1 MTEVCVENP
10 NFLSEVRASMDI
22 LSSQIIKDRISE
34 LPDEILVDCLS
45 LLDMKSA
52 AQTSIIS
59 RRWRY
64 LWTHLSTLDF
74 DPDLMYPQEFETFW
88 KNEEYE
94 TSKYFGWINQVV
106 SVHRGTSID
115 KFIVHSRYVTS
126 YATLFDKWVKFAL
139 SKRAK
144 ELVLDLMG
152 INLICKD
159 HSEKGYPL
167 GFDTLRHPPCY
178 TGITAIQSLH
188 LHYVNV
194 SDEFLEFLMSHCHH
208 LERLYLQAIPLSN
221 LKVKS
226 SKLKYLSIIMCF
238 SDLEK
243 LEIDAENLLYF
254 LYDDAKHESGL
265 RMVFRSVPRLV
276 ETVFRGGLC
285 QFPFP
290 IFEKLSLFS
299 GQLCKLSLD
308 IDLDWKTYEN
318 DLAIPEG
325 VIPSFPNLKHF
336 TCTTICYDS
345 SCILALKRFIEACP
359 TLEEFKMQIMYM
371 QKDGFCEAIVL
382 REIDLD
388 ENLQPEINFSSDH
401 DMEIGHVP
409 DTVIGNMNEEKSSHR
424 NLRILEVV
432 GFLGVE
438 CDTRLILAITNYA
451 CSLKTVICDPQGIR
465 YSHTPFNN
473 FMDAPNEYDAAKR
486 RARKLAKIVE
496 PKVKVVVI

>member
-1 MTEVCVENP
+1 
-10 NFLSEVRASMDI
+10 MDI
-22 LSSQIIKDRISE
+22 LSSQIVTDRISE

-45 LLDMKSA
+45 LLDMKST

-74 DPDLMYPQEFETFW
+74 DPELTYPEEFETFS
-88 KNEEYE
+88 KNEKYE
-94 TSKYFGWINQVV
+94 TTKYFAWINQVV

-115 KFIVHSRYVTS
+115 KFRVHSRYVTS
-126 YATLFDKWVKFAL
+126 YATQLDKWVQFAF
-139 SKRAK
+139 SKRVK
-144 ELVLDLMG
+144 ELVLNLIG
-152 INLICKD
+152 INLICID

-167 GFDTLRHPPCY
+167 GFETLRYPPCY

-188 LHYVNV
+188 LCYVNV

-226 SKLKYLSIIMCF
+226 SKLKYLSIVMCF
-238 SDLEK
+238 SDLEE

-254 LYDDAKHESGL
+254 LYDDAKREGGPH
-265 RMVFRSVPRLV
+265 MVFRCVPKLV
-276 ETVFRGGLC
+276 ETDFRGGLC

-308 IDLDWKTYEN
+308 IDPNWKTYET

-325 VIPSFPNLKHF
+325 VIPSFPNLKQF

-359 TLEEFKMQIMYM
+359 NLEELKMQIIYM
-371 QKDGFCEAIVL
+371 QNDGYCEADVL

-388 ENLQPEINFSSDH
+388 ENLQPEINFSSGH

-409 DTVIGNMNEEKSSHR
+409 DTVTGNMNEEKSSHQ

-438 CDTRLILAITNYA
+438 CDTRLILAIINYA

-465 YSHTPFNN
+465 YSHTPFDN
-473 FMDAPNEYDAAKR
+473 FTDAPNEHDAAKR
-486 RARKLAKIVE
+486 RARQLAKIVE

>member
-1 MTEVCVENP
+1 MHLT
-10 NFLSEVRASMDI
+10 L
-22 LSSQIIKDRISE
+22 QDRISE

-74 DPDLMYPQEFETFW
+74 NPELMYPQEFETFW

-115 KFIVHSRYVTS
+115 KFRVHSRYVTS
-126 YATLFDKWVKFAL
+126 YATQLDKWVKFAL
-139 SKRAK
+139 SKRVK
-144 ELVLDLMG
+144 EFVLDLIG

-159 HSEKGYPL
+159 RSEKGYPL

-188 LHYVNV
+188 LRYVNV

-208 LERLYLQAIPLSN
+208 LERLYLQAIPQSN

-226 SKLKYLSIIMCF
+226 SKLKYLSIVMCF
-238 SDLEK
+238 SDLEE

-254 LYDDAKHESGL
+254 LYDDAKREGGP
-265 RMVFRSVPRLV
+265 RMVFRSVSKLV
-276 ETVFRGGLC
+276 ETDFRGGLC

-299 GQLCKLSLD
+299 GQLCKLSVD
-308 IDLDWKTYEN
+308 IDPDCKTYET
-318 DLAIPEG
+318 DLTIPEG

-336 TCTTICYDS
+336 TCTTACYDF
-345 SCILALKRFIEACP
+345 SCILALKRFLEACP
-359 TLEEFKMQIMYM
+359 TLEEFKMQITYT
-371 QKDGFCEAIVL
+371 QTDGFCEASVL

-388 ENLQPEINFSSDH
+388 ENSQLEINFSGDH

-409 DTVIGNMNEEKSSHR
+409 DTVIGNMNEEKSTHR

-438 CDTRLILAITNYA
+438 CDTRLILAIVSYA
-451 CSLKTVICDPQGIR
+451 CSLKTIICDPEGIR
-465 YSHTPFNN
+465 YSHTPFD
-473 FMDAPNEYDAAKR
+473 FFTDAENKYDAAKR
-486 RARKLAKIVE
+486 RARKLAKIVA
-496 PKVKVVVI
+496 PKVTVVVI